1 MLGQG
6 ILDGVADFCAGAGV
20 VGVEGVVEGDGVE
33 VVGVELVGAA
43 AAPAMPT
50 TAPPVASAPATI
62 TALSVL
68 EICMCKGL
76 QWWAGT
82 LHEHYA
88 PPT

>member
-6 ILDGVADFCAGAGV
+6 IFDGVVDFCAGAGV
-20 VGVEGVVEGDGVE
+20 VGVEGDGVE
-33 VVGVELVGAA
+33 VVGVEVVGAA

-50 TAPPVASAPATI
+50 TAPAVASAPATI